1 MTTKTLAAGLS
12 AAVFALAL
20 APGAQAQQ
28 APTAPQVS
36 HGAAIAG
43 VCVMSLDG
51 AIGGSTVGQYVQTRL
66 QQIATQV
73 EAELKAEETAIT
85 NEAQAI
91 ETGRAS
97 LTQDAFDKR
106 RADLQ
111 VRVSAFQR
119 KAALRERELAVT
131 QQKAIAR
138 VGQEMEPLI
147 RQVYQQRQCAML
159 VNRDALLLSNPQM
172 DVTAAVVTALNGKIT
187 QFAFDRERLDQQA
200 AGAQT
205 NR

>member
-1 MTTKTLAAGLS
+1 MTTKTLAVGLS

-28 APTAPQVS
+28 APAAPQVS

-43 VCVMSLDG
+43 VCVMSLDNAMG
-51 AIGGSTVGQYVQTRL
+51 ASTVGQYVQTRL

-73 EAELKAEETAIT
+73 EAELKGEETVIT
-85 NEAQAI
+85 TEAQAI
-91 ETGRAS
+91 ESGRAS
-97 LTQDAFDKR
+97 LSAEAFEKR

-111 VRVSAFQR
+111 LRISAFQR

-147 RQVYQQRQCAML
+147 RQVYEQRQCALL
-159 VNRDALLLSNPQM
+159 VNREALLLSNPQM
-172 DVTAAVVTALNGKIT
+172 DVTGAVVTALNAKIT
-187 QFAFDRERLDQQA
+187 QFAFDRERLDQPA

-205 NR
+205 GR

>member
-12 AAVFALAL
+12 AAALALAL
-20 APGAQAQQ
+20 APTALAQQ
-28 APTAPQVS
+28 APAAPQVT

-91 ETGRAS
+91 ETGRTS

-111 VRVSAFQR
+111 VRVNAFQR
-119 KAALRERELAVT
+119 KAALREREVAVT

-159 VNRDALLLSNPQM
+159 LNRDALLLSNPQM
-172 DVTAAVVTALNGKIT
+172 DVTSAVVTALNGKIT

-205 NR
+205 R